1 MEIRHRPMPTP
12 GVLSTKQLAK
22 QDAQRDVVRQ
32 GDANQAEAQRASD
45 ATPAAEIQRF
55 VQSTDEMSAAMAQ
68 FRNRRDLEKKSEHLT
83 ESFERVLEEE
93 ALPKAKQ
100 ILQIARA
107 RNVSAEELLKQARA
121 LFPDDSDLVLVL
133 RELLRRRK
141 MDEVVAK
148 RLQALVQQVEEQADP
163 KTLKAGINC
172 ALKSRLFGK
181 ALDLR
186 PNLLRASYR
195 QFLQSEAPEIDVY
208 ADWIGSYGYQRRV
221 LVLDFI
227 ESAMLTDIN
236 SLDASCSRLEFGYL
250 LGRLSQLKL
259 LRSSDALFV
268 HRLLANPVT
277 SAFNPREEDWLL
289 LMLSLLQ
296 QPQSLDALLA
306 DTVGNHALLSRH
318 YEHSSLLQV
327 LYLACKALPPS
338 LFSGDDGQEV
348 TLDALRQMSAIAYR
362 HEQIERRRETENSSL
377 DRIDQDN

>member
-1 MEIRHRPMPTP
+1 MEIRLRPMPTS

-22 QDAQRDVVRQ
+22 QDAQRDAVRQ
-32 GDANQAEAQRASD
+32 GDANLAEAQRTGD
-45 ATPAAEIQRF
+45 TTPAAEVQRF
-55 VQSTDEMSAAMAQ
+55 LQSTDEMSAAMAQ

-121 LFPDDSDLVLVL
+121 LFPDESDLMLVL

-141 MDEVVAK
+141 MDEVVVK
-148 RLQALVQQVEEQADP
+148 RLHALILQVEEQADP

-195 QFLQSEAPEIDVY
+195 QFLQSEAPEIEVY
-208 ADWIGSYGYQRRV
+208 ADWIGNYGYQRRV

-227 ESAMLTDIN
+227 ESAMLVDIN

-306 DTVGNHALLSRH
+306 DTVGNYALLSRH

-377 DRIDQDN
+377 DRMKQDK

>member
-1 MEIRHRPMPTP
+1 MEIRHLPMPTP
-12 GVLSTKQLAK
+12 GVISTKQLAK

-32 GDANQAEAQRASD
+32 GDAKQAETQRASD
-45 ATPAAEIQRF
+45 STPAAEVQRF
-55 VQSTDEMSAAMAQ
+55 LQSTDEMSAAMTQ
-68 FRNRRDLEKKSEHLT
+68 FRNRRDLEKKSEHLS

-100 ILQIARA
+100 ILQIAKA

-121 LFPDDSDLVLVL
+121 LFPDESDLVLVL

-148 RLQALVQQVEEQADP
+148 RLQELILQVEEKTDP

-195 QFLQSEAPEIDVY
+195 QFLQSEAPEIEVY

-227 ESAMLTDIN
+227 ESAMLVDIN

-306 DTVGNHALLSRH
+306 VTVGSHALLSRH

-327 LYLACKALPPS
+327 LYIACKALPPS
-338 LFSGDDGQEV
+338 LFSGDDGQEL

-377 DRIDQDN
+377 DRMEQDK